1 MQNTFYYKLSLFLK
15 NSKIYS
21 KNKNKNFLYL
31 SIKNYYLALKRYRF
45 LKLYS
50 PAETLNFLYSNM
62 YFLNVL
68 QNKTIDKWFL
78 FKLIKLNE
86 FNKHTY

>member
-15 NSKIYS
+15 NTKFINF
-21 KNKNKNFLYL
+21 KRQKNFLYF
-31 SIKNYYLALKRYRF
+31 SIKNYYLAIKRHRF

-50 PAETLNFLYSNM
+50 PTESLKFLYSNM

-68 QNKTIDKWFL
+68 QNKTIDK
-78 FKLIKLNE
+78 
-86 FNKHTY
+86 